1 MVQTIIR
8 DDKPMT
14 LKEMQDAVNGT
25 IQLVFDDGDT
35 QIICNEEGKLMNL
48 PENERA
54 TYIWWDKQKEQGSN
68 AWDKEMDWDYLVGDV
83 LILKGKARMD

>member
-1 MVQTIIR
+1 MVQTIIKH
-8 DDKPMT
+8 DKPMT

-54 TYIWWDKQKEQGSN
+54 TDIWWDLLDKTEDAHILSN
-68 AWDKEMDWDYLVGDV
+68 YDVLVGDV
-83 LILKGKARMD
+83 LILKGKARMN

>member
-1 MVQTIIR
+1 MVQTIIK

-54 TYIWWDKQKEQGSN
+54 TDIWWDLLDETKFVSYY
-68 AWDKEMDWDYLVGDV
+68 DYLVGDV

>member
-1 MVQTIIR
+1 MVQTIIKH
-8 DDKPMT
+8 DKPMT

-25 IQLVFDDGDT
+25 IQLVFDDGET

-54 TYIWWDKQKEQGSN
+54 TDIWWDLLDETEDAHILSN
-68 AWDKEMDWDYLVGDV
+68 YDVLVGDV
-83 LILKGKARMD
+83 LILKGKARIWI